1 MASNEKTELIKVG
14 FKITEIMSKDIEK
27 LYREVGYNNKADFIR
42 QAIRKETER
51 LGKESDQGI
60 DLKITQHGKVGMI

>member
-60 DLKITQHGKVGMI
+60 DLKITQHGKVEMI